1 MKNNHWYLCLLT
13 LILLTACQFNQRN
26 SSASPKIMEIRTY
39 CEGVALANADNGL
52 WGFVDE
58 QQQWVIEPQ
67 YRYASD
73 FSDSVAIVSYTPEFS
88 FDIINH
94 SGKHLAQIAVNG
106 IRIQEHFHDGTLIY
120 QDLQHGG
127 YGLLDKQGNILL
139 SAKASQKQPSAL
151 KELLAKMNAPIE
163 QKSSGKTPI
172 MAQVSPRGRM
182 NQVMYW
188 LYESAKIAAAQP
200 ADSTFREVILHYTEC
215 LRTAY
220 EVKDIDFINQV
231 FSEDA
236 LIIVG
241 KVIQQQKE
249 DGFLNVR
256 QVEYNLRS
264 KKQYLEQLAK
274 VFAANE
280 HISLSFNQQKVVQHP
295 TKQGFYGVT
304 LKQGYRSDSYADEG
318 YLFLLW
324 DFRNPEQPQ
333 IHVRTWQPAM
343 MDINTPLP
351 ESQVFNFSDFTLE

>member
-1 MKNNHWYLCLLT
+1 M
-13 LILLTACQFNQRN
+13 
-26 SSASPKIMEIRTY
+26 
-39 CEGVALANADNGL
+39 
-52 WGFVDE
+52 
-58 QQQWVIEPQ
+58 
-67 YRYASD
+67 
-73 FSDSVAIVSYTPEFS
+73 
-88 FDIINH
+88 
-94 SGKHLAQIAVNG
+94 
-106 IRIQEHFHDGTLIY
+106 
-120 QDLQHGG
+120 
-127 YGLLDKQGNILL
+127 
-139 SAKASQKQPSAL
+139 
-151 KELLAKMNAPIE
+151 
-163 QKSSGKTPI
+163 
-172 MAQVSPRGRM
+172 
-182 NQVMYW
+182 
-188 LYESAKIAAAQP
+188 
-200 ADSTFREVILHYTEC
+200 
-215 LRTAY
+215 
-220 EVKDIDFINQV
+220 KDIDFINQV

-304 LKQGYRSDSYADEG
+304 LKQGYRSDSYADDG